1 MSGQAAVVDIGV
13 WRNLLKG
20 VVGISEEEESM
31 SAVTFFDSVRIK
43 LCMGKL
49 MSYLTQLFKGVVGV
63 LGKEENFESFVVFYD
78 SIRCLSQLLSSV
90 VVCLWPCCCWR
101 ERPASRPP
109 AKCAQ
114 RKIRL
119 AMQSITTLPNLPN
132 WFRHDQHI

>member
-43 LCMGKL
+43 LCLGKL
-49 MSYLTQLFKGVVGV
+49 MSYLTQLFKGVVEV

-90 VVCLWPCCCWR
+90 VVCLWPCYCWR

-114 RKIRL
+114 CKMRL
-119 AMQSITTLPNLPN
+119 AMRSITT
-132 WFRHDQHI
+132 HA